1 MDNKG
6 ASRGHPR
13 RWAILA
19 VLAVAVFVVSIDATI
34 LNVAL
39 PTLGRELDAGT
50 SELQWM
56 VDAYSLV
63 LAGLLLMAGSL
74 SDRYGRKKLLVAGL
88 VLFGIASVAAAF
100 STHSWELIAAR
111 AAMGAGAS
119 AFMPGTLSILVHV
132 FSEEERAKA
141 IGIWG
146 AVTALGAVTGPL
158 IGGALLEHF
167 WWGSLYLVNVV
178 VVALAVLGAAVLVP
192 ESTDPAARP
201 LDALSTVL
209 SVVGIAALVYGVIE
223 QPRYGWSSPKVLA
236 GLVGGVVVM
245 GLFLLRQRTARH
257 PMVDLTVVR
266 DKRFLGSSGT
276 MAVLM
281 FALSGSLFVITQQFQ
296 LVLGYSPLLAGA
308 AILPV
313 AVALMICSPLAPVLS
328 KVVGVR
334 AAVVVALLVLA
345 AGYGVFALFT
355 KGHGYAAMVVAMAL
369 VGAGMGLAQPLVNDV
384 LMSAGPAEQSGLLSS
399 MNDTV
404 QEMGS
409 ALGVAV
415 VGSVLAARYAAT
427 YPLTGPAPAT
437 HSLDQALR
445 TAKTMPHASAEATVS
460 AAKSAF
466 AHAFTASEAVCAGVA
481 VLGAVL
487 AAVLL
492 PRLVAA
498 PEGAG
503 EPGAGEPGT
512 APAQSPL
519 ARETTA

>member
-1 MDNKG
+1 MENKG

-19 VLAVAVFVVSIDATI
+19 VLAVAVFVVSIDSTI

-39 PTLGRELDAGT
+39 PTLARELDAGT
-50 SELQWM
+50 SDLQWM

-63 LAGLLLMAGSL
+63 LAGLLMLTGSL
-74 SDRYGRKKLLVAGL
+74 SDRFGRKKLLVAGL
-88 VLFGIASVAAAF
+88 VLFGVASVAAAF

-111 AAMGAGAS
+111 AVMGAGAS

-132 FSEEERAKA
+132 FSEDERPKA

-158 IGGALLEHF
+158 IGGVLLEHF

-178 VVALAVLGAAVLVP
+178 VVAVAVLGTTALVP

-201 LDALSTVL
+201 LDGLSAVL
-209 SVVGIAALVYGVIE
+209 SIVGISALVYGVIE
-223 QPRYGWSSPKVLA
+223 QPRFGWSSSRVLA
-236 GLVGGVVVM
+236 GLIGGVVVM
-245 GLFLLRQRTARH
+245 GLFMLRQKTARH
-257 PMVDLTVVR
+257 PMIDLAIVR
-266 DKRFLGSSGT
+266 NHRFLGSSGT

-281 FALSGSLFVITQQFQ
+281 FALTGSLFVLTQQFQ

-308 AILPV
+308 AILPM

-328 KVVGVR
+328 KAIGVR
-334 AAVVVALLVLA
+334 GAVVVALLVLA
-345 AGYGVFALFT
+345 AGYGVFALFS
-355 KGHGYAAMVVAMAL
+355 KDDGYPAMVVAMAL
-369 VGAGMGLAQPLVNDV
+369 VGVGMGLAQPLVNDV
-384 LMSAGPAEQSGLLSS
+384 LMTAGPAEQSGLLSS

-409 ALGVAV
+409 ALGVAI
-415 VGSVLAARYAAT
+415 VGSVLASRYAAT
-427 YPLTGPAPAT
+427 YAPSGPAPAKR
-437 HSLDQALR
+437 SLDQAI
-445 TAKTMPHASAEATVS
+445 E
-460 AAKSAF
+460 AAKSLPHPAASSTVHAAKAAF

-492 PRLVAA
+492 PRMVAPA
-498 PEGAG
+498 EEGAQS
-503 EPGAGEPGT
+503 GAAGDSGRP
-512 APAQSPL
+512 P
-519 ARETTA
+519 AREATV

>member
-1 MDNKG
+1 VVDNKG
-6 ASRGHPR
+6 AGSGHPR

-19 VLAVAVFVVSIDATI
+19 VLAVAVFVVSIDSTI

-63 LAGLLLMAGSL
+63 LAGLLMMTGSL
-74 SDRYGRKKLLVAGL
+74 SDRYGRKKLLIAGL
-88 VLFGIASVAAAF
+88 VVFGIASVAAAF
-100 STHSWELIAAR
+100 STRSWELIAAR

-132 FSEEERAKA
+132 FSEEERPKA

-178 VVALAVLGAAVLVP
+178 VVALAVLGTTALVP

-209 SVVGIAALVYGVIE
+209 SVVGIGALVYGVIE
-223 QPRYGWSSPKVLA
+223 QPRYGWSSPRVLT

-257 PMVDLTVVR
+257 PMVDLAVVR
-266 DKRFLGSSGT
+266 NSRFLGSSGT

-281 FALSGSLFVITQQFQ
+281 FALTGSLFVLTQQFQ

-308 AILPV
+308 AILPM

-328 KVVGVR
+328 KAVGVR
-334 AAVVVALLVLA
+334 GAVVVALLVLA

-355 KGHGYAAMVVAMAL
+355 KDHGYAAMVVAMAL

-384 LMSAGPAEQSGLLSS
+384 LMTAGPPEQSGLLSS

-427 YPLTGPAPAT
+427 YPLAGPAPAR
-437 HSLDQALR
+437 HSLDQALQAAKALPHP
-445 TAKTMPHASAEATVS
+445 TAQHTVDAAKT
-460 AAKSAF
+460 AF

-492 PRLVAA
+492 PRMVETSEAA
-498 PEGAG
+498 AGA
-503 EPGAGEPGT
+503 
-512 APAQSPL
+512 AQAEAAEADSPL
-519 ARETTA
+519 AREATA